1 MQAQPAP
8 RRVTV
13 ERVRPGGGV
22 AIPDINQQQGQ
33 PTTPVKTP
41 RSGSAP
47 SREPHS
53 PTSPHVGEAWRTG
66 SATSHGWGW
75 FQPSPTPKS
84 PRESAPTES

>member
-13 ERVRPGGGV
+13 ERVRPAGGV
-22 AIPDINQQQGQ
+22 NIPIIINLQQGQ

-53 PTSPHVGEAWRTG
+53 PVSFANFED
-66 SATSHGWGW
+66 
-75 FQPSPTPKS
+75 FYFYF
-84 PRESAPTES
+84 

>member
-53 PTSPHVGEAWRTG
+53 PVSFAN
-66 SATSHGWGW
+66 
-75 FQPSPTPKS
+75 F
-84 PRESAPTES
+84 

>member
-13 ERVRPGGGV
+13 ERVRQGGV
-22 AIPDINQQQGQ
+22 AIPIHINQQQGQ

-53 PTSPHVGEAWRTG
+53 PVSLAN
-66 SATSHGWGW
+66 
-75 FQPSPTPKS
+75 F
-84 PRESAPTES
+84 